1 MTIYNRPRAV
11 ANKSLDQSFI
21 FALDF
26 TEDGNEPE
34 EEDAYSVD
42 STVYGETPFLV
53 LSSETRLT
61 PNVKR
66 KLDAL
71 LEVSFQE
78 ETVLRLIT
86 DERVPSHSCDPTL
99 QIYQVV
105 YDTIFEVFT
114 VACPRGIDI
123 HAVSADEDTL
133 CRFCCKE
140 QNSRWHRVH
149 V

>member
-1 MTIYNRPRAV
+1 M
-11 ANKSLDQSFI
+11 
-21 FALDF
+21 DF

-34 EEDAYSVD
+34 EEGAYSVD
-42 STVYGETPFLV
+42 STVYGETPFLF
-53 LSSETRLT
+53 LSSENRLT

-78 ETVLRLIT
+78 ETVLRLDT
-86 DERVPSHSCDPTL
+86 EQHVLSHSCDPTL

-105 YDTIFEVFT
+105 YDTIFEVING
-114 VACPRGIDI
+114 ACPRGIDI

-133 CRFCCKE
+133 CRFCCEE